1 MKKILL
7 TVALVAASSV
17 FANKLQDIKPQA
29 EKAAVAPVSVEWEN
43 QNDAALKAACAD
55 DVLARFVADEAS
67 ATALLANVKG
77 AYKIDSMIARQIA
90 AVTQYVMIDDAWY
103 WFWFDGPR
111 ATGRKI
117 WVKAL
122 MARVKGA
129 GDDYVKQFC
138 LDQLRWC
145 AYPCTANCIKALA
158 ETEKSKAV
166 KDFEEMVVRE
176 LTGKGVG
183 Y

>member
-17 FANKLQDIKPQA
+17 FATKLQDIKPQV
-29 EKAAVAPVSVEWEN
+29 EKAKAAPISVEWEN
-43 QNDAALKAACAD
+43 KNDAALKAACAD
-55 DVLARFVADEAS
+55 SVLEGFVADEA
-67 ATALLANVKG
+67 AAAALLAKVKG
-77 AYKIDSMIARQIA
+77 AYKTDSMSARQIA
-90 AVTQYVMIDDAWY
+90 AVTQYVMLDDAWY
-103 WFWFDGPR
+103 WLWFDGPR
-111 ATGRKI
+111 ASGRKV

-122 MARVKGA
+122 MTRVKGA
-129 GDDYVKQFC
+129 DDDYVKQFC

-145 AYPCTANCIKALA
+145 AYPCTAKCIKALA

-166 KDFEEMVVRE
+166 KDFEEMIVRE
-176 LTGKGVG
+176 LTGKAVG